1 MMRVLSSDYH
11 RRGAVLIVVLSA
23 LGLLTAI
30 TAIVLFTVLNRFR
43 ALHQTSVWQE
53 ALIASEA
60 GIHQGMAQLEEALS
74 HNGMLEGQQTFRL
87 ELSHAGETTNL
98 VAAEY
103 TVRRSD
109 LERNGVERPFYS
121 IVSTGTAQL
130 GGGVFLNLDKADA
143 NLRKLRAGGRA
154 ARRSIEA
161 WAAPRTSTD
170 FALKVDKAL
179 VLNSHRVLI
188 DSFDSRDPNRSL
200 SGGQP
205 PTVPGQFNVAPYNV
219 MKANIG
225 TNANLID
232 AGGASI
238 YGDALTNGGKVQ
250 NAGGVHGTIDDDH
263 FEALAPVYPPEW
275 AVAATPGGLVG
286 NLLSS
291 VTSALTLRGGTRD
304 QPARYVVEN
313 VLLAG
318 INDIITF
325 DFGKSSSGQPDP
337 SKGYVEVYVR
347 GNFESRG
354 GPAGS
359 LMIVDGVQVKVWFAG
374 DLKLVGNSVSN
385 GAGLA
390 SRLAF
395 YGVNA
400 PTPKPDQTV
409 EIHGNAGFYGSVYAP
424 SADLYLAGGGSKG
437 TFVGSLVGKNAYLNG
452 SAEIRYDEALGGMGI
467 VTGFKL
473 VSWFEDT
480 KLAGSFDGK
489 L

>member
-1 MMRVLSSDYH
+1 VL
-11 RRGAVLIVVLSA
+11 VVILSA
-23 LGLLTAI
+23 LALLTTI
-30 TAIVLFTVLNRFR
+30 TGVVLFTVLNRFR
-43 ALHQTSVWQE
+43 AVHQSSVWQE

-60 GIHQGMAQLEEALS
+60 GIHQGMAQLEYALT
-74 HNGMLEGQQTFRL
+74 HNGLVEGQKTFRL

-98 VAAEY
+98 SIADY

-109 LERNGVERPFYS
+109 LDRNGVKQPFYS
-121 IVSTGTAQL
+121 IVSTGTAEV
-130 GGGVFLNLDKADA
+130 GGGIFLNLDVRDT
-143 NLRKLRAGGRA
+143 NLRKLQSGGRV

-170 FALKVDKAL
+170 FALKVDKKL
-179 VLNSHRVLI
+179 VLNSHKVLI
-188 DSFDSRDPNRSL
+188 DSFDSNDPNRSL

-205 PTVPGQFNVAPYNV
+205 PTIPGQFNVAPFNV

-225 TNANLID
+225 TNSDLID
-232 AGGASI
+232 AGGASV
-238 YGDALTNGGKVQ
+238 YGDALTNGGKVT
-250 NAGGVHGTIDDDH
+250 NVDGVHGTIQDDH
-263 FEALAPVYPPEW
+263 FEALAPVFPPEW
-275 AVAATPGGLVG
+275 AAATTPGGLVG
-286 NLLSS
+286 SLLST

-304 QPARYVVEN
+304 QPARYIIDN

-318 INDIITF
+318 VNDILTF
-325 DFGKSSSGQPDP
+325 DFGKSPSGAPDP
-337 SKGYVEVYVR
+337 SKGYVEVFVR

-359 LMIVDGVQVKVWFAG
+359 VVVLKGVQVKVWFTG

-385 GAGLA
+385 PGGLA
-390 SRLAF
+390 ANLSF

-400 PTPKPDQTV
+400 PTPRPNQTV
-409 EIHGNAGFYGSVYAP
+409 EIEGNAGFYGSVYAP
-424 SADLYLAGGGSKG
+424 SADLHLAGGGSKA
-437 TFVGSLVGKNAYLNG
+437 TFVGSLVGKNAYMNG
-452 SAEIRYDEALGGMGI
+452 NAEIRYDEALGGMGI